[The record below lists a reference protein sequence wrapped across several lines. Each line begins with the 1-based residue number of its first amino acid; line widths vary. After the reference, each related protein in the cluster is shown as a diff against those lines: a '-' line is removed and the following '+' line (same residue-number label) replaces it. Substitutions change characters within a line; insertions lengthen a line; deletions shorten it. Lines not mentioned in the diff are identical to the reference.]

1 MLRDN
6 TNLWGSDRIQPKGQD
21 RISNM
26 FSCAH
31 GFQITLQSSVDI
43 GSNKSTWKRISASP
57 LPTDDAALLA
67 SFGSDICC
75 ALGLFVSQAY
85 WSVWDD
91 AVTVSKSSSLSV
103 NTGSTPLGFKRSTSM
118 SAVKMESFFS
128 QVPSINTHYFFNA
141 VTNCVCVC
149 VFF

>member
-6 TNLWGSDRIQPKGQD
+6 TNLWGSNK
-21 RISNM
+21 

-75 ALGLFVSQAY
+75 ALGLFVSRRVEVFEMMQLPFPSLQA
-85 WSVWDD
+85 
-91 AVTVSKSSSLSV
+91 
-103 NTGSTPLGFKRSTSM
+103 FR
-118 SAVKMESFFS
+118 
-128 QVPSINTHYFFNA
+128 
-141 VTNCVCVC
+141 
-149 VFF
+149 